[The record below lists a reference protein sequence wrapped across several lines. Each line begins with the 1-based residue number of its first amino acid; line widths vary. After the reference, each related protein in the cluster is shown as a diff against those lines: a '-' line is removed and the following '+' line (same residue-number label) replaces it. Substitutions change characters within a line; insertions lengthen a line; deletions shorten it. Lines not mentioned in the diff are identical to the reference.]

1 MTFFSI
7 TNQSPMSG
15 VDEEAI
21 PDIPTQWPRPCS
33 PPSFPGEA
41 ASVEESARAKR
52 AQLKGAALTM
62 ADCKILFQDR
72 EHSGLVV
79 VCKPSGVYVDDVL
92 RVVVDFEFG
101 KGNDASSIHTTAQK
115 ITMLHRL
122 DRDTSGCLAF
132 ATNKEANTFYAHA
145 FRDGK
150 CGKTYVGEIC
160 GGERSGAGDVKGNA
174 LPPRLTDLP
183 RTVETGHGRS
193 KHGLWRVYP
202 ARDVGRDLPSTTTK
216 SNKVKRAHT
225 VVQKIA
231 HNRFAFITLKTGRT
245 HQIRLHMAHIG
256 APLVGDVKY
265 GGDEAA
271 GGNGETTLGEVERI
285 SLTKETKPGGGVRL
299 HAARLRLPRRDDGN
313 KTDTVRGKRG
323 VIDVI
328 APKPS
333 WWDVGGDTEGV
344 GGYEGEI
351 LSLREEED
359 DV

>member
-1 MTFFSI
+1 
-7 TNQSPMSG
+7 MSG

-21 PDIPTQWPRPCS
+21 PDHVSQEWPRPCS
-33 PPSFPGEA
+33 PPSFPGEPA
-41 ASVEESARAKR
+41 HVEESARAKR

-62 ADCKILFQDR
+62 ADCPILFEDR

-92 RVVVDFEFG
+92 RVVVDFESRLVTD
-101 KGNDASSIHTTAQK
+101 DASSPSTTAQK

-160 GGERSGAGDVKGNA
+160 GGERSGAGNVKANA
-174 LPPRLTDLP
+174 LPPRLADLP

-202 ARDVGRDLPSTTTK
+202 ARDVGRNLPSTTTK
-216 SNKVKRAHT
+216 SNKVKRAET
-225 VVQKIA
+225 VVRKIA
-231 HNRFAFITLKTGRT
+231 HNRFVFITLKTGRT

-256 APLVGDVKY
+256 VPLVGDVKY

-271 GGNGETTLGEVERI
+271 GGNGEETLGEVERI
-285 SLTKETKPGGGVRL
+285 SLTKKTKPGGGVRL
-299 HAARLRLPRRDDGN
+299 HAGRLRLPLRDDGDD
-313 KTDTVRGKRG
+313 TDTVRGKRG

-351 LSLREEED
+351 SSLRFDVAEED